1 MQNKNTNP
9 LLRSMKTIKK
19 SDIILFIMDFLYNE
33 HLDKALIS
41 LEQETN
47 ISLFNYPKEL
57 LVLRNL
63 ILEGNWNE
71 SEEILNSINQN
82 NININN
88 FPYRKALFELK
99 KQQFLEAVESE
110 PNQSSNGGDVENL
123 VAQLKYLQT
132 LCPPDEFKKILQCLS
147 QTPSI
152 TDQEEYKN
160 WSPIT
165 GRLMCFDKIRNYLK
179 FIYPI
184 RGNEVKIENNLMSNV
199 IKAVYFLSTND
210 ASYREFSNLNDV
222 LKGFIIEV
230 DKDIKENNLQMNINI
245 ENDVNKNKINASSS
259 QQINVMK
266 SNRNELILS
275 QSQNQLILNNNNNIN
290 SNNNNINNNNN
301 DNININN
308 INNEPTNKMNN
319 INHNTNINNINN
331 INNNRHIN
339 NNNNILEKPY
349 SEENDYSSKNR
360 DTAINMNTNTN
371 NSNNNM
377 EENNTNQT
385 QPQGENNICESSTN
399 INLNN
404 NLTLEDY
411 ACIGNGYTKFSK
423 YDISSYDLSK
433 VIEDSHPIRTSCF
446 SPKGD
451 CLAIG
456 TNSKSLKIYSLSH
469 ILSNFKKYSGINT
482 ATKMPLIFEQK
493 NHHLGSLYCLD
504 WSVSGRLLASGSNDK
519 VIKLMV
525 VPPLSEGEGKNNEDD
540 DILEL
545 PISGH
550 NGTIRSICFDPS
562 SDLTLLTAGDLEK
575 NIKIWDTENGSS
587 KGELIGHNK
596 DVTTI
601 KWSNDGSYFGSGSAD
616 KTIKLWDLKS
626 LKEICTIPTLGYGPI
641 NDISLLNT
649 GEMIIIAAGHV
660 DGNITIWDAQRKS
673 LFTEIKENS
682 QGKEIRTICFSPDGK
697 YLISGGFDNKIKIY
711 DILNNFNLASEL
723 EHNDK
728 VVSVKWHPD
737 LPIIVSTSADKTAR
751 IWSPTI
757 Y

>member
-1 MQNKNTNP
+1 MQNKNINP
-9 LLRSMKTIKK
+9 LLRSLKTIKK

-47 ISLFNYPKEL
+47 ISLFNFPKEL

-63 ILEGNWNE
+63 ILEANWVE
-71 SEEILNSINQN
+71 AEEIINSINQN
-82 NININN
+82 NINN
-88 FPYRKALFELK
+88 FPYRKVIFELK

-110 PNQSSNGGDVENL
+110 PNQTSNGGDVENL

-179 FIYPI
+179 FIYPV
-184 RGNEVKIENNLMSNV
+184 RTNEAKMEKNLMINV
-199 IKAVYFLSTND
+199 LKAVYFLSTND
-210 ASYREFSNLNDV
+210 ASYREISNLNDV

-230 DKDIKENNLQMNINI
+230 DKDIKENNLMMNINL
-245 ENDVNKNKINASSS
+245 ENDVSKNKINASTS

-275 QSQNQLILNNNNNIN
+275 KSQNQFLLNNNNNIN
-290 SNNNNINNNNN
+290 
-301 DNININN
+301 
-308 INNEPTNKMNN
+308 
-319 INHNTNINNINN
+319 NNINN
-331 INNNRHIN
+331 INIENNNNKMKNNNRIIN
-339 NNNNILEKPY
+339 NNNFIEKR
-349 SEENDYSSKNR
+349 SSDENDYSSKNR
-360 DTAINMNTNTN
+360 DTAININTNTN
-371 NSNNNM
+371 NSNQNIDI
-377 EENNTNQT
+377 NNTNQT

-399 INLNN
+399 LNLNN

-456 TNSKSLKIYSLSH
+456 TNSRSLKIYSLSH
-469 ILSNFKKYSGINT
+469 VLSNFKKYSGINT
-482 ATKMPLIFEQK
+482 STKMPLIFEQK

-545 PISGH
+545 PINGH

-562 SDLTLLTAGDLEK
+562 SDLTLLTAGDVDK
-575 NIKIWDTENGSS
+575 NIKMWDTENGSS

-616 KTIKLWDLKS
+616 KTIKLWDIKS

-649 GEMIIIAAGHV
+649 GEMLIVAAGHV

-682 QGKEIRTICFSPDGK
+682 QGKEVRTICFSPDGK

-751 IWSPTI
+751 IWSPTN

>member
-1 MQNKNTNP
+1 MQNNNINP
-9 LLRSMKTIKK
+9 LIRSIKTIKK

-63 ILEGNWNE
+63 ILEGNWSE
-71 SEEILNSINQN
+71 SEEIINSINQN
-82 NININN
+82 NNNN
-88 FPYRKALFELK
+88 FPYRKAIFELK

-132 LCPPDEFKKILQCLS
+132 LCPPEEFKKILQCLS

-184 RGNEVKIENNLMSNV
+184 RSNEIKMENNLMVNV
-199 IKAVYFLSTND
+199 LKAVYFLSTND
-210 ASYREFSNLNDV
+210 ASYREISNLNDV

-245 ENDVNKNKINASSS
+245 ENDVSKNKINASSS
-259 QQINVMK
+259 QQINLMK

-275 QSQNQLILNNNNNIN
+275 QSQTQFIL
-290 SNNNNINNNNN
+290 NNNINNNIINNN
-301 DNININN
+301 DNRNKIN
-308 INNEPTNKMNN
+308 INNEPNNKMNN
-319 INHNTNINNINN
+319 MVHNNI
-331 INNNRHIN
+331 NNRHIN
-339 NNNNILEKPY
+339 NNPLEKPY
-349 SEENDYSSKNR
+349 SDENDYSSKNR
-360 DTAINMNTNTN
+360 DTAININTNPN
-371 NSNNNM
+371 NSNPNM
-377 EENNTNQT
+377 EEINTNQT
-385 QPQGENNICESSTN
+385 QPQGENNVCESSTN

-433 VIEDSHPIRTSCF
+433 VIDDSHPIRTSCF

-456 TNSKSLKIYSLSH
+456 TNSRSLKIYSLSH
-469 ILSNFKKYSGINT
+469 ILSNFKKYSGINST
-482 ATKMPLIFEQK
+482 TKMPLIFEQK

-525 VPPLSEGEGKNNEDD
+525 VPPLSEGDGKNNEDD

-545 PISGH
+545 PINGH

-601 KWSNDGSYFGSGSAD
+601 KWSNDGSYFGSGGAD
-616 KTIKLWDLKS
+616 KTIKLWDIKS

-649 GEMIIIAAGHV
+649 GEMLIVAAGHV

-682 QGKEIRTICFSPDGK
+682 QGKEVRTICFSPDGK
-697 YLISGGFDNKIKIY
+697 FLISGGFDNKIKIY

>member
-1 MQNKNTNP
+1 M
-9 LLRSMKTIKK
+9 
-19 SDIILFIMDFLYNE
+19 
-33 HLDKALIS
+33 
-41 LEQETN
+41 
-47 ISLFNYPKEL
+47 
-57 LVLRNL
+57 
-63 ILEGNWNE
+63 
-71 SEEILNSINQN
+71 
-82 NININN
+82 
-88 FPYRKALFELK
+88 
-99 KQQFLEAVESE
+99 
-110 PNQSSNGGDVENL
+110 
-123 VAQLKYLQT
+123 
-132 LCPPDEFKKILQCLS
+132 
-147 QTPSI
+147 
-152 TDQEEYKN
+152 
-160 WSPIT
+160 
-165 GRLMCFDKIRNYLK
+165 
-179 FIYPI
+179 
-184 RGNEVKIENNLMSNV
+184 
-199 IKAVYFLSTND
+199 
-210 ASYREFSNLNDV
+210 
-222 LKGFIIEV
+222 KGFIIEV
-230 DKDIKENNLQMNINI
+230 DKDIKENNLLMNINI
-245 ENDVNKNKINASSS
+245 ESDVSKNKINSNSS

-275 QSQNQLILNNNNNIN
+275 QSQNQFILNNNNN
-290 SNNNNINNNNN
+290 NNANINMNKN
-301 DNININN
+301 DNINNDINIDNNNKMSN
-308 INNEPTNKMNN
+308 INKHMDNP
-319 INHNTNINNINN
+319 
-331 INNNRHIN
+331 
-339 NNNNILEKPY
+339 LVKPY

-371 NSNNNM
+371 NSNQNM

-385 QPQGENNICESSTN
+385 QPQGENNVCESSTN

-469 ILSNFKKYSGINT
+469 VLSNFKKYSGINSQ
-482 ATKMPLIFEQK
+482 TKMPLIFEQK

-525 VPPLSEGEGKNNEDD
+525 VPPLSEGDGKNNEDD

-545 PISGH
+545 PINGH
-550 NGTIRSICFDPS
+550 KGTIRSICFDPS
-562 SDLTLLTAGDLEK
+562 SDLTLLTAGDVDK

-601 KWSNDGSYFGSGSAD
+601 KWSKDGSYFGSGSAD

-649 GEMIIIAAGHV
+649 GEMLIVAAGHV

-682 QGKEIRTICFSPDGK
+682 QGKEVRTISFSPDGK

-711 DILNNFNLASEL
+711 DILNTFNLASEL

>member
-1 MQNKNTNP
+1 MQNNKNINP

-71 SEEILNSINQN
+71 SEEIINSINQN
-82 NININN
+82 NINN
-88 FPYRKALFELK
+88 FPYRKAIFELK

-110 PNQSSNGGDVENL
+110 PNQNSNGGDVENL

-184 RGNEVKIENNLMSNV
+184 KGNEIKIENNLMTNV
-199 IKAVYFLSTND
+199 LKAVYFLSTND
-210 ASYREFSNLNDV
+210 ASYREISSLNDV

-230 DKDIKENNLQMNINI
+230 DKDIKENNLLMNINI
-245 ENDVNKNKINASSS
+245 ESDVSKNKINSNSS

-266 SNRNELILS
+266 SNRNELVLS
-275 QSQNQLILNNNNNIN
+275 QSQNQFLLNNNKNVNM
-290 SNNNNINNNNN
+290 NNN
-301 DNININN
+301 DNINNDYN
-308 INNEPTNKMNN
+308 INNNKM
-319 INHNTNINNINN
+319 NN

-339 NNNNILEKPY
+339 NNPLEKPY
-349 SEENDYSSKNR
+349 SDENDYSSKNR

-371 NSNNNM
+371 NSNPNM

-385 QPQGENNICESSTN
+385 QPQGENNIIESSAN

-423 YDISSYDLSK
+423 YDISSYNLSK

-469 ILSNFKKYSGINT
+469 VLSNFKKYSGVNS

-525 VPPLSEGEGKNNEDD
+525 VPPLSEGDGKNNEDD

-545 PISGH
+545 PINGH
-550 NGTIRSICFDPS
+550 AGTIRSICFDPS
-562 SDLTLLTAGDLEK
+562 SDLTLLTAGDIDK

-616 KTIKLWDLKS
+616 KTIRLWDLKS

-649 GEMIIIAAGHV
+649 GEMLIVAAGHV

-682 QGKEIRTICFSPDGK
+682 QGKEVRTICFSPDGK

>member
-1 MQNKNTNP
+1 MQNKNINP
-9 LLRSMKTIKK
+9 LLRSLKTIKK

-47 ISLFNYPKEL
+47 ISLFNFPKEL

-63 ILEGNWNE
+63 ILEANWVE
-71 SEEILNSINQN
+71 AEEIINSINQN
-82 NININN
+82 NINN
-88 FPYRKALFELK
+88 FPYRKVIFELK

-110 PNQSSNGGDVENL
+110 PNQTSNGGDVENL

-179 FIYPI
+179 FIYPV
-184 RGNEVKIENNLMSNV
+184 RTNEAKMEKNLMINV
-199 IKAVYFLSTND
+199 LKAVYFLSTND
-210 ASYREFSNLNDV
+210 ASYREISNLKDV

-230 DKDIKENNLQMNINI
+230 DKDIKENNLMMNINI
-245 ENDVNKNKINASSS
+245 ENDVSKNKINASTS

-275 QSQNQLILNNNNNIN
+275 QSQNQFLLNNNNNIN
-290 SNNNNINNNNN
+290 
-301 DNININN
+301 
-308 INNEPTNKMNN
+308 
-319 INHNTNINNINN
+319 NNINN
-331 INNNRHIN
+331 INIENNNNKMKNNNRIIN
-339 NNNNILEKPY
+339 NNNFIEKR
-349 SEENDYSSKNR
+349 SSDENDYSSKNR
-360 DTAINMNTNTN
+360 DTAININTNTN
-371 NSNNNM
+371 NSNQNIDI
-377 EENNTNQT
+377 NNTNQT

-399 INLNN
+399 LNLNN

-456 TNSKSLKIYSLSH
+456 TNSRSLKIYSLSH
-469 ILSNFKKYSGINT
+469 VLSNFKKYSGINT
-482 ATKMPLIFEQK
+482 STKMPLIFEQK

-545 PISGH
+545 PINGH

-562 SDLTLLTAGDLEK
+562 SDLTLLTAGDVDK
-575 NIKIWDTENGSS
+575 NIKMWDTENGSS

-616 KTIKLWDLKS
+616 KTIKLWDIKS

-649 GEMIIIAAGHV
+649 GEMLIVAAGHV

-682 QGKEIRTICFSPDGK
+682 QGKEVRTICFSPDGK

-751 IWSPTI
+751 IWSPTN

>member
-1 MQNKNTNP
+1 MQNKNINP
-9 LLRSMKTIKK
+9 LLRSLKTIKK

-47 ISLFNYPKEL
+47 ISLFNFPKEL

-63 ILEGNWNE
+63 ILEANWVE
-71 SEEILNSINQN
+71 AEEIINSINQN
-82 NININN
+82 NINN
-88 FPYRKALFELK
+88 FPYRKVIFELK

-110 PNQSSNGGDVENL
+110 PNQTSNGGDVENL

-179 FIYPI
+179 FIYPV
-184 RGNEVKIENNLMSNV
+184 RTNEAKMEKNLMINV
-199 IKAVYFLSTND
+199 LKAVYFLSTND
-210 ASYREFSNLNDV
+210 ASYREISNLNDV

-230 DKDIKENNLQMNINI
+230 DKDIKENNLMMNINI
-245 ENDVNKNKINASSS
+245 ENDVSKNKINASNS

-275 QSQNQLILNNNNNIN
+275 QSQNQFLLNNNNNIN
-290 SNNNNINNNNN
+290 
-301 DNININN
+301 
-308 INNEPTNKMNN
+308 
-319 INHNTNINNINN
+319 NNINN
-331 INNNRHIN
+331 INIENNNNKMKNNNRIIN
-339 NNNNILEKPY
+339 NNNFIEKR
-349 SEENDYSSKNR
+349 SSDENDYSSKNR
-360 DTAINMNTNTN
+360 DTAININTNTN
-371 NSNNNM
+371 NSNQNIDI
-377 EENNTNQT
+377 NNTNQT

-399 INLNN
+399 LNLNN

-456 TNSKSLKIYSLSH
+456 TNSRSLKIYSLSH
-469 ILSNFKKYSGINT
+469 VLSNFKKYSGINT
-482 ATKMPLIFEQK
+482 STKMPLIFEQK

-545 PISGH
+545 PINGH

-562 SDLTLLTAGDLEK
+562 SDLTLLTAGDVDK
-575 NIKIWDTENGSS
+575 NIKMWDTENGSS

-616 KTIKLWDLKS
+616 KTIKLWDIKS

-649 GEMIIIAAGHV
+649 GEMLIVAAGHV

-682 QGKEIRTICFSPDGK
+682 QGKEVRTICFSPDGK

-751 IWSPTI
+751 IWSPTN

>member
-1 MQNKNTNP
+1 MKNKNNS
-9 LLRSMKTIKK
+9 LYRSGCVNIKK
-19 SDIILFIMDFLYNE
+19 SDIILFIMDFLHNE

-41 LEQETN
+41 LEEETN
-47 ISLFNYPKEL
+47 LSLFNYPKEL

-63 ILEGNWNE
+63 ILEGNWSE

-82 NININN
+82 NMQN
-88 FPYRKALFELK
+88 FPLHKAIFELK

-110 PNQSSNGGDVENL
+110 PNQSSNGGDVETL
-123 VAQLKYLQT
+123 VGQLKVLQT
-132 LCPPDEFKKILQCLS
+132 LCEPEEFKKILQSLS

-165 GRLMCFDKIRNYLK
+165 GRLLCFDKIRNYLQ

-184 RGNEVKIENNLMSNV
+184 KSNETKIEANLMIN
-199 IKAVYFLSTND
+199 ILKAVYFLSIND
-210 ASYREFSNLNDV
+210 SSYREVANLNEV
-222 LKGFIIEV
+222 LKGFVFEV
-230 DKDIKENNLQMNINI
+230 NKDIKENNIPMNINI
-245 ENDVNKNKINASSS
+245 ENDIFKNKINSSS
-259 QQINVMK
+259 SQINVMK

-275 QSQNQLILNNNNNIN
+275 QSQNQFII
-290 SNNNNINNNNN
+290 NNNINNN
-301 DNININN
+301 
-308 INNEPTNKMNN
+308 MNN
-319 INHNTNINNINN
+319 NQQMNKINMN
-331 INNNRHIN
+331 HIN
-339 NNNNILEKPY
+339 NDKHS

-371 NSNNNM
+371 NTNN
-377 EENNTNQT
+377 EENINSQT
-385 QPQGENNICESSTN
+385 QGENNICESSTN

-411 ACIGNGYTKFSK
+411 ACIGSGYTKYNK
-423 YDISSYDLSK
+423 YDISSYELTK
-433 VIEDSHPIRTSCF
+433 IIEDSHPIRTSCF

-456 TNSKSLKIYSLSH
+456 TNSRCLKIYSLSH
-469 ILSNFKKYSGINT
+469 VLSNFRKYTGITSN
-482 ATKMPLIFEQK
+482 TKMPLIFEQK

-519 VIKLMV
+519 IIKLMV
-525 VPPLSEGEGKNNEDD
+525 VPELSESSNSKKNEEDDD

-545 PISGH
+545 PINGH

-562 SDLTLLTAGDLEK
+562 SDLTLLTSGDVDK

-587 KGELIGHNK
+587 KGELIGHNN
-596 DVTTI
+596 DVTSL
-601 KWSNDGSYFGSGSAD
+601 KWSNDGSYFGSGSVD

-626 LKEICTIPTLGYGPI
+626 LREICTVPTLGYGPI
-641 NDISLLNT
+641 NDISLFNT
-649 GEMIIIAAGHV
+649 GEMLIIAAAHV
-660 DGNITIWDAQRKS
+660 DGKITIWDAQRKS
-673 LFTEIKENS
+673 LFTEIKENT
-682 QGKEIRTICFSPDGK
+682 QQKEVRTLAFSPDGK
-697 YLISGGFDNKIKIY
+697 FLVSGGFDNKIKIY
-711 DILNNFNLASEL
+711 DIMNNFNLAGEL

-751 IWSPTI
+751 LWAPTI

>member
-1 MQNKNTNP
+1 MQNNKNINP

-71 SEEILNSINQN
+71 SEEIINSINQN
-82 NININN
+82 NINN
-88 FPYRKALFELK
+88 FPYRKAVFELK

-165 GRLMCFDKIRNYLK
+165 GRLMCFDKIRDYLK

-184 RGNEVKIENNLMSNV
+184 RENEIKIENNLMINV
-199 IKAVYFLSTND
+199 LKAVYFLSTND
-210 ASYREFSNLNDV
+210 ASYREISSLNDV

-230 DKDIKENNLQMNINI
+230 DKDIKENNLLMNINI
-245 ENDVNKNKINASSS
+245 ESDVSKNKINSNSS

-275 QSQNQLILNNNNNIN
+275 QSQNQFILNNNNNA
-290 SNNNNINNNNN
+290 NINMNKN
-301 DNININN
+301 DNINNDIN
-308 INNEPTNKMNN
+308 ID
-319 INHNTNINNINN
+319 
-331 INNNRHIN
+331 N
-339 NNNNILEKPY
+339 NNNKMSNINKHMDNPLVKPY

-371 NSNNNM
+371 NSNQNM

-385 QPQGENNICESSTN
+385 QPQGENNVCESSTN

-469 ILSNFKKYSGINT
+469 VLSNFKKYSGINSQ
-482 ATKMPLIFEQK
+482 TKMPLIFEQK

-525 VPPLSEGEGKNNEDD
+525 VPPLSEGDGKNNEDD

-545 PISGH
+545 PINGH
-550 NGTIRSICFDPS
+550 KGTIRSICFDPS
-562 SDLTLLTAGDLEK
+562 SDLTLLTAGDVDK

-649 GEMIIIAAGHV
+649 GEMLIVAAGHV

-682 QGKEIRTICFSPDGK
+682 QGKEVRTICFSPDGK

-711 DILNNFNLASEL
+711 DILNTFNLASEL

>member
-1 MQNKNTNP
+1 MQNNKNINP

-19 SDIILFIMDFLYNE
+19 SDIILFIMDFLYQE

-63 ILEGNWNE
+63 ILEGNWTE
-71 SEEILNSINQN
+71 SEEIINSINQN
-82 NININN
+82 NINN
-88 FPYRKALFELK
+88 FPYRKAIFELK

-179 FIYPI
+179 FIYPMKN
-184 RGNEVKIENNLMSNV
+184 NEIKMESNLMLNV
-199 IKAVYFLSTND
+199 LKAVYFLSTND
-210 ASYREFSNLNDV
+210 ASYREVSNLNDV

-245 ENDVNKNKINASSS
+245 ESDVSKNKINSSMS
-259 QQINVMK
+259 QQINLMK

-275 QSQNQLILNNNNNIN
+275 QSQNQFILNNNNN
-290 SNNNNINNNNN
+290 
-301 DNININN
+301 
-308 INNEPTNKMNN
+308 MNN
-319 INHNTNINNINN
+319 
-331 INNNRHIN
+331 RLL
-339 NNNNILEKPY
+339 NNNILEKPY
-349 SEENDYSSKNR
+349 SDENEYSSKNR
-360 DTAINMNTNTN
+360 DTAININTNTN
-371 NSNNNM
+371 NSNQNM

-385 QPQGENNICESSTN
+385 QPQGVDHNINICESSTN

-456 TNSKSLKIYSLSH
+456 TNSRSLKIYSLSH
-469 ILSNFKKYSGINT
+469 IINNFKKYSGINT
-482 ATKMPLIFEQK
+482 GTKMPLIFEQK
-493 NHHLGSLYCLD
+493 NHHFGSLYCLD

-519 VIKLMV
+519 IIKLMV
-525 VPPLSEGEGKNNEDD
+525 VPPLSEGDNKNNEDD

-545 PISGH
+545 PINGH

-562 SDLTLLTAGDLEK
+562 SDLTLLTAGDIDK
-575 NIKIWDTENGSS
+575 NIKMWDTENGSS

-601 KWSNDGSYFGSGSAD
+601 KWSNDGSYFGSGSQD

-649 GEMIIIAAGHV
+649 GEMLIVAAGHV

-682 QGKEIRTICFSPDGK
+682 HGKEVRTVCFSPDGK

>member
-1 MQNKNTNP
+1 
-9 LLRSMKTIKK
+9 
-19 SDIILFIMDFLYNE
+19 
-33 HLDKALIS
+33 
-41 LEQETN
+41 
-47 ISLFNYPKEL
+47 
-57 LVLRNL
+57 
-63 ILEGNWNE
+63 
-71 SEEILNSINQN
+71 
-82 NININN
+82 
-88 FPYRKALFELK
+88 
-99 KQQFLEAVESE
+99 
-110 PNQSSNGGDVENL
+110 
-123 VAQLKYLQT
+123 
-132 LCPPDEFKKILQCLS
+132 
-147 QTPSI
+147 
-152 TDQEEYKN
+152 
-160 WSPIT
+160 
-165 GRLMCFDKIRNYLK
+165 MCFDKIRNYLK
-179 FIYPI
+179 FIYPV
-184 RGNEVKIENNLMSNV
+184 RSNEVKIENNLMENV

-210 ASYREFSNLNDV
+210 ASYREFTNLNDV

-230 DKDIKENNLQMNINI
+230 DKDVKENNLQMNINI
-245 ENDVNKNKINASSS
+245 ENDVNKNKINSSIS

-275 QSQNQLILNNNNNIN
+275 QSQNQFILNNNNNA
-290 SNNNNINNNNN
+290 NINNNN
-301 DNININN
+301 DNINN
-308 INNEPTNKMNN
+308 INNEPSNKINN
-319 INHNTNINNINN
+319 NNNINN
-331 INNNRHIN
+331 INNRHI
-339 NNNNILEKPY
+339 NNNILEKPY

-360 DTAINMNTNTN
+360 DTAININTNTN

-385 QPQGENNICESSTN
+385 QPQGENNVCESSTN

-423 YDISSYDLSK
+423 YDISSYDLCK

-562 SDLTLLTAGDLEK
+562 KYK
-575 NIKIWDTENGSS
+575 NMGYRKWLIKRR
-587 KGELIGHNK
+587 
-596 DVTTI
+596 
-601 KWSNDGSYFGSGSAD
+601 
-616 KTIKLWDLKS
+616 
-626 LKEICTIPTLGYGPI
+626 I
-641 NDISLLNT
+641 NRS
-649 GEMIIIAAGHV
+649 
-660 DGNITIWDAQRKS
+660 
-673 LFTEIKENS
+673 
-682 QGKEIRTICFSPDGK
+682 
-697 YLISGGFDNKIKIY
+697 
-711 DILNNFNLASEL
+711 
-723 EHNDK
+723 
-728 VVSVKWHPD
+728 
-737 LPIIVSTSADKTAR
+737 
-751 IWSPTI
+751 
-757 Y
+757 

>member
-1 MQNKNTNP
+1 MQNNKNINP

-71 SEEILNSINQN
+71 SEEIINSINQN
-82 NININN
+82 NINN
-88 FPYRKALFELK
+88 FPYRKAIFELK

-184 RGNEVKIENNLMSNV
+184 RGNEIKIENNLMINV
-199 IKAVYFLSTND
+199 LKAVYFLSTND
-210 ASYREFSNLNDV
+210 ASYREISSLNDV

-230 DKDIKENNLQMNINI
+230 DKDIKENNLLMNINI
-245 ENDVNKNKINASSS
+245 ESDVSKNKINSNNS

-275 QSQNQLILNNNNNIN
+275 QSQNQFILNNNNNA
-290 SNNNNINNNNN
+290 NINMNKN
-301 DNININN
+301 DNINNDIN
-308 INNEPTNKMNN
+308 ID
-319 INHNTNINNINN
+319 
-331 INNNRHIN
+331 N
-339 NNNNILEKPY
+339 NNNKMSNINKHMDNPLVKPY

-371 NSNNNM
+371 NSNQNM

-385 QPQGENNICESSTN
+385 QPQGENNVCESSTN

-469 ILSNFKKYSGINT
+469 VLSNFKKYSGINSQ
-482 ATKMPLIFEQK
+482 TKMPLIFEQK

-525 VPPLSEGEGKNNEDD
+525 VPPLSEGDGKNNEDD

-545 PISGH
+545 PINGH
-550 NGTIRSICFDPS
+550 KGTIRSICFDPS
-562 SDLTLLTAGDLEK
+562 SDLTLLTAGDVDK

-649 GEMIIIAAGHV
+649 GEMLIVAAGHV

-682 QGKEIRTICFSPDGK
+682 QGKEVRTICFSPDGK

-711 DILNNFNLASEL
+711 DILNTFNLASEL

>member
-1 MQNKNTNP
+1 MQNKNINP
-9 LLRSMKTIKK
+9 LLRSLKTIKK

-47 ISLFNYPKEL
+47 ISLFNFPKEL

-63 ILEGNWNE
+63 ILEANWVE
-71 SEEILNSINQN
+71 AEEIINSINQN
-82 NININN
+82 NINN
-88 FPYRKALFELK
+88 FPYRKVIFELR

-110 PNQSSNGGDVENL
+110 PNQTSNGGDVENL

-179 FIYPI
+179 FIYPA
-184 RGNEVKIENNLMSNV
+184 RTNEAKMEKNLMINV
-199 IKAVYFLSTND
+199 LKAVYFLSTND
-210 ASYREFSNLNDV
+210 ASYREISNLNDV

-230 DKDIKENNLQMNINI
+230 DKDIKENNLMMNINI
-245 ENDVNKNKINASSS
+245 ENDVSKNKINASTS

-275 QSQNQLILNNNNNIN
+275 QSQNQFLLNNNNNIN
-290 SNNNNINNNNN
+290 
-301 DNININN
+301 
-308 INNEPTNKMNN
+308 
-319 INHNTNINNINN
+319 NNINN
-331 INNNRHIN
+331 INIENNNNKMKNNNRIIN
-339 NNNNILEKPY
+339 NNNFIEKR
-349 SEENDYSSKNR
+349 SSDENDYSSKNR
-360 DTAINMNTNTN
+360 DTAININTNTN
-371 NSNNNM
+371 NSNQNIDI
-377 EENNTNQT
+377 NNTNQT

-399 INLNN
+399 LNLNN

-456 TNSKSLKIYSLSH
+456 TNSRSLKIYSLSH
-469 ILSNFKKYSGINT
+469 VLSNFKKYSGINT
-482 ATKMPLIFEQK
+482 STKMPLIFEQK

-545 PISGH
+545 PINGH

-562 SDLTLLTAGDLEK
+562 SDLTLLTAGDVDK
-575 NIKIWDTENGSS
+575 NIKMWDTENGSS

-616 KTIKLWDLKS
+616 KTIKLWDIKS

-649 GEMIIIAAGHV
+649 GEMLIVAAGHV

-682 QGKEIRTICFSPDGK
+682 QGKEVRTICFSPDGK

-751 IWSPTI
+751 IWSPTN

>member
-1 MQNKNTNP
+1 MQNKNNS
-9 LLRSMKTIKK
+9 LYRSGCVNIKK
-19 SDIILFIMDFLYNE
+19 SDIILFIMDFLHNE

-41 LEQETN
+41 LEEETN
-47 ISLFNYPKEL
+47 LSLFNYPKEL

-63 ILEGNWNE
+63 ILEGNWSE

-82 NININN
+82 NMQN
-88 FPYRKALFELK
+88 FPLHKAIFELK

-110 PNQSSNGGDVENL
+110 PNQSSNGGDVETL
-123 VAQLKYLQT
+123 VGQLKVLQT
-132 LCPPDEFKKILQCLS
+132 LCEPEEFKKILQSLS

-165 GRLMCFDKIRNYLK
+165 GRLLCFDKIRNYLQ

-184 RGNEVKIENNLMSNV
+184 KSNETKIEANLMIN
-199 IKAVYFLSTND
+199 ILKAVYFLSIND
-210 ASYREFSNLNDV
+210 SSYREVANLNEV
-222 LKGFIIEV
+222 LKGFVFEV
-230 DKDIKENNLQMNINI
+230 NKDIKENNIPMNINI
-245 ENDVNKNKINASSS
+245 ENDIFKNKINSSS
-259 QQINVMK
+259 SQINVMK

-275 QSQNQLILNNNNNIN
+275 QSQNQFII
-290 SNNNNINNNNN
+290 NNNINNN
-301 DNININN
+301 
-308 INNEPTNKMNN
+308 MNN
-319 INHNTNINNINN
+319 NQQMNKINMN
-331 INNNRHIN
+331 HIN
-339 NNNNILEKPY
+339 NDKHS

-371 NSNNNM
+371 NTNN
-377 EENNTNQT
+377 EENINSQT
-385 QPQGENNICESSTN
+385 QGENNICESSTN

-411 ACIGNGYTKFSK
+411 ACIGSGYTKYNK
-423 YDISSYDLSK
+423 YDISSYELTK
-433 VIEDSHPIRTSCF
+433 IIEDSHPIRTSCF

-456 TNSKSLKIYSLSH
+456 TNSRCLKIYSLSH
-469 ILSNFKKYSGINT
+469 VLSNFRKYTGITSN
-482 ATKMPLIFEQK
+482 TKMPLIFEQK

-519 VIKLMV
+519 IIKLMV
-525 VPPLSEGEGKNNEDD
+525 VPELSESSNSKKNEEDDD

-545 PISGH
+545 PINGH

-562 SDLTLLTAGDLEK
+562 SDLTLLTSGDVDK

-587 KGELIGHNK
+587 KGELIGHNN
-596 DVTTI
+596 DVTSL
-601 KWSNDGSYFGSGSAD
+601 KWSNDGSYFGSGSVD

-626 LKEICTIPTLGYGPI
+626 LREICTVPTLGYGPI
-641 NDISLLNT
+641 NDISLFNT
-649 GEMIIIAAGHV
+649 GEMLIIAAAHV
-660 DGNITIWDAQRKS
+660 DGKITIWDAQRKS
-673 LFTEIKENS
+673 LFTEIKENT
-682 QGKEIRTICFSPDGK
+682 QQKEVRTLAFSPDGK
-697 YLISGGFDNKIKIY
+697 FLVSGGFDNKIKIY
-711 DILNNFNLASEL
+711 DIMNNFNLAGEL

-728 VVSVKWHPD
+728 VVSVKWHPY

-751 IWSPTI
+751 LWAPN
-757 Y
+757 

>member
-1 MQNKNTNP
+1 MQNQRNINP
-9 LLRSMKTIKK
+9 LLRSVKTIKK

-47 ISLFNYPKEL
+47 LSLFNYPKEL

-63 ILEGNWNE
+63 ILEGNWAE
-71 SEEILNSINQN
+71 SEEILNSISQN
-82 NININN
+82 NLQN
-88 FPYRKALFELK
+88 FPYRKAIFELK

-110 PNQSSNGGDVENL
+110 PNQNSNGGDVENL

-132 LCPPDEFKKILQCLS
+132 LCSQDEFKKILQCLS
-147 QTPSI
+147 TTPSI

-179 FIYPI
+179 FIYPVHN
-184 RGNEVKIENNLMSNV
+184 NEIKIENNLMLNV
-199 IKAVYFLSTND
+199 LKAVYFLSTND
-210 ASYREFSNLNDV
+210 ASYREISNLNDV

-245 ENDVNKNKINASSS
+245 ENDVNKNKVNASTS
-259 QQINVMK
+259 QINVMK

-275 QSQNQLILNNNNNIN
+275 QSQNQFIF
-290 SNNNNINNNNN
+290 NNNN
-301 DNININN
+301 DNIN
-308 INNEPTNKMNN
+308 
-319 INHNTNINNINN
+319 N
-331 INNNRHIN
+331 INNNIEHINNKKNLKIN
-339 NNNNILEKPY
+339 NNNNNNLENKPS
-349 SEENDYSSKNR
+349 SEENDFSSKNR
-360 DTAINMNTNTN
+360 DTAININTNTN
-371 NSNNNM
+371 NTNPNI
-377 EENNTNQT
+377 EEINTNT
-385 QPQGENNICESSTN
+385 QPQNDNNVGESSSN
-399 INLNN
+399 INLNS
-404 NLTLEDY
+404 NLTFEDY
-411 ACIGNGYTKFSK
+411 ASIGNGYTKFSK
-423 YDISSYDLSK
+423 YDISSFDLSK

-456 TNSKSLKIYSLSH
+456 TNSKCLKIYSLSH
-469 ILSNFKKYSGINT
+469 VLSNFKKYTGINT
-482 ATKMPLIFEQK
+482 STKMPLIFEQK
-493 NHHLGSLYCLD
+493 NHHLGSIYCLD

-519 VIKLMV
+519 IIKLMV
-525 VPPLSEGEGKNNEDD
+525 VPSLSEGNPDGKNNEDD

-562 SDLTLLTAGDLEK
+562 SDLTLLTAGDIDK
-575 NIKIWDTENGSS
+575 NIKMWDTENGSS

-626 LKEICTIPTLGYGPI
+626 LKEICTVPTLGYGAI

-649 GEMIIIAAGHV
+649 GEMLIVAAGHV

-682 QGKEIRTICFSPDGK
+682 QGKEVRTICFSPDGK

-728 VVSVKWHPD
+728 VVSVRWHPD
-737 LPIIVSTSADKTAR
+737 IPIIVSTSADRTAR
-751 IWSPTI
+751 LWSPTI

>member
-1 MQNKNTNP
+1 
-9 LLRSMKTIKK
+9 
-19 SDIILFIMDFLYNE
+19 
-33 HLDKALIS
+33 
-41 LEQETN
+41 
-47 ISLFNYPKEL
+47 
-57 LVLRNL
+57 
-63 ILEGNWNE
+63 
-71 SEEILNSINQN
+71 
-82 NININN
+82 
-88 FPYRKALFELK
+88 
-99 KQQFLEAVESE
+99 
-110 PNQSSNGGDVENL
+110 
-123 VAQLKYLQT
+123 
-132 LCPPDEFKKILQCLS
+132 
-147 QTPSI
+147 
-152 TDQEEYKN
+152 
-160 WSPIT
+160 
-165 GRLMCFDKIRNYLK
+165 
-179 FIYPI
+179 
-184 RGNEVKIENNLMSNV
+184 
-199 IKAVYFLSTND
+199 
-210 ASYREFSNLNDV
+210 
-222 LKGFIIEV
+222 
-230 DKDIKENNLQMNINI
+230 
-245 ENDVNKNKINASSS
+245 
-259 QQINVMK
+259 
-266 SNRNELILS
+266 
-275 QSQNQLILNNNNNIN
+275 
-290 SNNNNINNNNN
+290 
-301 DNININN
+301 
-308 INNEPTNKMNN
+308 
-319 INHNTNINNINN
+319 
-331 INNNRHIN
+331 
-339 NNNNILEKPY
+339 
-349 SEENDYSSKNR
+349 
-360 DTAINMNTNTN
+360 MNTNTN

-446 SPKGD
+446 SQKGD

-482 ATKMPLIFEQK
+482 QTKMPLIFEQK

-649 GEMIIIAAGHV
+649 GEMIIILV
-660 DGNITIWDAQRKS
+660 
-673 LFTEIKENS
+673 
-682 QGKEIRTICFSPDGK
+682 
-697 YLISGGFDNKIKIY
+697 Y
-711 DILNNFNLASEL
+711 
-723 EHNDK
+723 
-728 VVSVKWHPD
+728 
-737 LPIIVSTSADKTAR
+737 
-751 IWSPTI
+751 
-757 Y
+757 

>member
-1 MQNKNTNP
+1 MQNKNINP
-9 LLRSMKTIKK
+9 LLRSLKTIKK

-47 ISLFNYPKEL
+47 ISLFNFPKEL

-63 ILEGNWNE
+63 ILEANWVE
-71 SEEILNSINQN
+71 AEEIINSINQN
-82 NININN
+82 NINN
-88 FPYRKALFELK
+88 FPYRKVIFELK

-110 PNQSSNGGDVENL
+110 PNQTSNGGDVENL

-152 TDQEEYKN
+152 TEQEEYKN

-179 FIYPI
+179 FIYPV
-184 RGNEVKIENNLMSNV
+184 RTNEAKMEKNLMINV
-199 IKAVYFLSTND
+199 LKAVYFLSTND
-210 ASYREFSNLNDV
+210 ASYREISNLNDV

-230 DKDIKENNLQMNINI
+230 DKDIKENNLMMNINI
-245 ENDVNKNKINASSS
+245 ENDVSKNKINASTS

-275 QSQNQLILNNNNNIN
+275 QSQNQFLLNNNNNIN
-290 SNNNNINNNNN
+290 
-301 DNININN
+301 
-308 INNEPTNKMNN
+308 
-319 INHNTNINNINN
+319 NNINN
-331 INNNRHIN
+331 INIENNNNKMKNNNRIIN
-339 NNNNILEKPY
+339 NNNFIEKR
-349 SEENDYSSKNR
+349 SSDENDYSSKNR
-360 DTAINMNTNTN
+360 DTAININTNTN
-371 NSNNNM
+371 NSNQNIDI
-377 EENNTNQT
+377 NNTNQT

-399 INLNN
+399 LNLNN

-456 TNSKSLKIYSLSH
+456 TNSRSLKIYSLSH
-469 ILSNFKKYSGINT
+469 VLSNFKKYSGINT
-482 ATKMPLIFEQK
+482 STKMPLIFEQK

-545 PISGH
+545 PINGH

-562 SDLTLLTAGDLEK
+562 SDLTLLTAGDVDK
-575 NIKIWDTENGSS
+575 NIKMWDTENGSS

-616 KTIKLWDLKS
+616 KTIKLWDIKS

-649 GEMIIIAAGHV
+649 GEMLIVAAGHV

-682 QGKEIRTICFSPDGK
+682 QGKEVRTICFSPDGK

-751 IWSPTI
+751 IWSPTN

>member
-1 MQNKNTNP
+1 MQNKNNA
-9 LLRSMKTIKK
+9 LYRSGCVNIKK
-19 SDIILFIMDFLYNE
+19 SDIILFIMDFLHNE

-41 LEQETN
+41 LEEETN
-47 ISLFNYPKEL
+47 LSLFNYPKEL

-63 ILEGNWNE
+63 ILEGNWSE

-82 NININN
+82 NLQN
-88 FPYRKALFELK
+88 FPLHKAIFELK

-110 PNQSSNGGDVENL
+110 PNQSSNGGDVETL
-123 VAQLKYLQT
+123 VGQLKVLQT
-132 LCPPDEFKKILQCLS
+132 LCEPEEFKKILQSLS

-165 GRLMCFDKIRNYLK
+165 GRLLCFDKIRNYLQ

-184 RGNEVKIENNLMSNV
+184 KSNETKIEANLMIN
-199 IKAVYFLSTND
+199 ILKAVYFLSIND
-210 ASYREFSNLNDV
+210 SSYREVANLNEV
-222 LKGFIIEV
+222 LKGFVFEV
-230 DKDIKENNLQMNINI
+230 NKDIKENNIPMNINI
-245 ENDVNKNKINASSS
+245 ENDIFKNKINSSS
-259 QQINVMK
+259 SQINVMK

-275 QSQNQLILNNNNNIN
+275 QSQNQFII
-290 SNNNNINNNNN
+290 NNNINNN
-301 DNININN
+301 
-308 INNEPTNKMNN
+308 MNN
-319 INHNTNINNINN
+319 NPQMNKINMN
-331 INNNRHIN
+331 HIN
-339 NNNNILEKPY
+339 NDKHS

-371 NSNNNM
+371 NTNN
-377 EENNTNQT
+377 EENINSQT
-385 QPQGENNICESSTN
+385 QGENNICESSTN

-411 ACIGNGYTKFSK
+411 ACIGSGYTKYNK
-423 YDISSYDLSK
+423 YDISSYELTK
-433 VIEDSHPIRTSCF
+433 IIEDSHPIRTSCF

-456 TNSKSLKIYSLSH
+456 TNSRSLKIYSLSH
-469 ILSNFKKYSGINT
+469 VLSNFKKYTGINSN
-482 ATKMPLIFEQK
+482 TKMPLIFEQK

-519 VIKLMV
+519 IIKLMV
-525 VPPLSEGEGKNNEDD
+525 VPELSESTNSKKNEEDDD

-545 PISGH
+545 PINGH

-562 SDLTLLTAGDLEK
+562 SDLTLLTSGDVDK

-587 KGELIGHNK
+587 KGELIGHNN
-596 DVTTI
+596 DVTSL
-601 KWSNDGSYFGSGSAD
+601 KWSNDGSYFGSGSVD

-626 LKEICTIPTLGYGPI
+626 LREICTVPTLGYGPI
-641 NDISLLNT
+641 NDISLFNT
-649 GEMIIIAAGHV
+649 GEMLIIAAAHV
-660 DGNITIWDAQRKS
+660 DGKITIWDAQRKS
-673 LFTEIKENS
+673 LFTEIKENT
-682 QGKEIRTICFSPDGK
+682 QQKEVRTLAFSPDGK
-697 YLISGGFDNKIKIY
+697 FLVSGGFDNKIKIY
-711 DILNNFNLASEL
+711 DIMNNFNLAGEL

-751 IWSPTI
+751 LWAPTI

>member
-1 MQNKNTNP
+1 MQNNNINP
-9 LLRSMKTIKK
+9 LIRSIKTIKK

-63 ILEGNWNE
+63 ILEGNWSE
-71 SEEILNSINQN
+71 SEEIINSINQN
-82 NININN
+82 NNNN
-88 FPYRKALFELK
+88 FPYRKAIFELK

-132 LCPPDEFKKILQCLS
+132 LCPPEEFKKILQCLS

-184 RGNEVKIENNLMSNV
+184 RSNEIKMENNLMVNV
-199 IKAVYFLSTND
+199 LKAVYFLSTND
-210 ASYREFSNLNDV
+210 ASYREISNLNDV

-245 ENDVNKNKINASSS
+245 ENDVSKNKINASSS
-259 QQINVMK
+259 QQINLMK

-275 QSQNQLILNNNNNIN
+275 QSQTQFIL
-290 SNNNNINNNNN
+290 NNNINNNINNN
-301 DNININN
+301 DNRNNININN
-308 INNEPTNKMNN
+308 EPNKKMNN
-319 INHNTNINNINN
+319 MVHNNI
-331 INNNRHIN
+331 NNRHIN
-339 NNNNILEKPY
+339 NNPLEKPY

-360 DTAINMNTNTN
+360 DTAININTNPN
-371 NSNNNM
+371 NSNPNI
-377 EENNTNQT
+377 EEINTNQT
-385 QPQGENNICESSTN
+385 QPQGENNVCESSTN

-433 VIEDSHPIRTSCF
+433 VIDDSHPIRTSCF

-456 TNSKSLKIYSLSH
+456 TNSRSLKIYSLSH

-482 ATKMPLIFEQK
+482 TTKMPLIFEQK

-525 VPPLSEGEGKNNEDD
+525 VPPLSEGDGKNNEDD

-545 PISGH
+545 PINGH

-601 KWSNDGSYFGSGSAD
+601 KWSNDGSYFGSGGAD
-616 KTIKLWDLKS
+616 KTIKLWDIKS

-649 GEMIIIAAGHV
+649 GEMLIVAAGHV

-682 QGKEIRTICFSPDGK
+682 QGKEVRTICFSPDGK
-697 YLISGGFDNKIKIY
+697 FLISGGFDNKIKIY

>member
-1 MQNKNTNP
+1 MQNKNMNP

-63 ILEGNWNE
+63 ILEGNWAE
-71 SEEILNSINQN
+71 SEEIINSINQN
-82 NININN
+82 NINN
-88 FPYRKALFELK
+88 FPYRKAIFELK

-123 VAQLKYLQT
+123 VAQLKFLQT

-184 RGNEVKIENNLMSNV
+184 KINESKMEKNLMINV
-199 IKAVYFLSTND
+199 LKAVYFLSTND
-210 ASYREFSNLNDV
+210 ASYREISNLNDV

-230 DKDIKENNLQMNINI
+230 DKDIKENNLMMNINI
-245 ENDVNKNKINASSS
+245 ENDVTKNKINSSTS

-275 QSQNQLILNNNNNIN
+275 QSQNQFLLNNNNNIN
-290 SNNNNINNNNN
+290 NNINIENNSNKINNNNN
-301 DNININN
+301 RII
-308 INNEPTNKMNN
+308 
-319 INHNTNINNINN
+319 H
-331 INNNRHIN
+331 NNNLI
-339 NNNNILEKPY
+339 EKR
-349 SEENDYSSKNR
+349 SSDENDYSSKNR

-371 NSNNNM
+371 NSNINM
-377 EENNTNQT
+377 EDNNTNQT

-456 TNSKSLKIYSLSH
+456 TNSRSLKIYSLSH
-469 ILSNFKKYSGINT
+469 VLSNFKKYTTLN
-482 ATKMPLIFEQK
+482 AQTKMPLIFEQK

-519 VIKLMV
+519 IIKLMV
-525 VPPLSEGEGKNNEDD
+525 VPPLSEGDGKNNEDD

-545 PISGH
+545 PINGH

-562 SDLTLLTAGDLEK
+562 SDLTLLTAGDVDK
-575 NIKIWDTENGSS
+575 NIKMWDTENGSS
-587 KGELIGHNK
+587 KGELIGHSK

-616 KTIKLWDLKS
+616 KTIKLWDIKS

-649 GEMIIIAAGHV
+649 GEMLIVAAGHV

-682 QGKEIRTICFSPDGK
+682 QGKEVRTVCFSPDGK
-697 YLISGGFDNKIKIY
+697 FLISGGFDNKIKIY

>member
-1 MQNKNTNP
+1 MQSKNINP

-63 ILEGNWNE
+63 ILEGNWAE
-71 SEEILNSINQN
+71 SEEIINSINQN
-82 NININN
+82 NINN
-88 FPYRKALFELK
+88 FPYRKVIFELK

-110 PNQSSNGGDVENL
+110 PNQNNNGGDVENL

-184 RGNEVKIENNLMSNV
+184 RTNEAKMEKNLMINV
-199 IKAVYFLSTND
+199 LKAVYFLSTND
-210 ASYREFSNLNDV
+210 ASYREISNLNDV

-230 DKDIKENNLQMNINI
+230 DKDIKENNLMMNINI
-245 ENDVNKNKINASSS
+245 ENDVSKNKINASTS

-275 QSQNQLILNNNNNIN
+275 QSQNQFLLNNNNNIN
-290 SNNNNINNNNN
+290 TNNINIENNNNKINNNNN
-301 DNININN
+301 RIV
-308 INNEPTNKMNN
+308 
-319 INHNTNINNINN
+319 
-331 INNNRHIN
+331 N
-339 NNNNILEKPY
+339 NNNNFIEKR
-349 SEENDYSSKNR
+349 SSDENDYSSKNR
-360 DTAINMNTNTN
+360 DTAININTNTN
-371 NSNNNM
+371 NSNQNM
-377 EENNTNQT
+377 DINNTNQT
-385 QPQGENNICESSTN
+385 QPQVENNICESSTN

-456 TNSKSLKIYSLSH
+456 TNSRSLKIYSLSH
-469 ILSNFKKYSGINT
+469 VLSSFKKYSGINT
-482 ATKMPLIFEQK
+482 STKMPLIFEQK

-545 PISGH
+545 PINGH

-562 SDLTLLTAGDLEK
+562 SDLTLLTAGDVDK
-575 NIKIWDTENGSS
+575 NIKMWDTENGSS

-616 KTIKLWDLKS
+616 KTIKLWDIKS

-649 GEMIIIAAGHV
+649 GEMLIVAAGHV

-682 QGKEIRTICFSPDGK
+682 QGKEVRTICFSPDGK

>member
-1 MQNKNTNP
+1 MQNKNINP
-9 LLRSMKTIKK
+9 LLRSLKTIKK

-47 ISLFNYPKEL
+47 ISLFNFPKEL

-63 ILEGNWNE
+63 ILEANWVE
-71 SEEILNSINQN
+71 AEEIINSINQN
-82 NININN
+82 NINN
-88 FPYRKALFELK
+88 FPYRKVIFELK

-110 PNQSSNGGDVENL
+110 PNQTSNGGDVENL

-179 FIYPI
+179 FIV
-184 RGNEVKIENNLMSNV
+184 RTNEAKMEKNLMINV
-199 IKAVYFLSTND
+199 LKAVYFLSTND
-210 ASYREFSNLNDV
+210 ASYREISNLNDV

-230 DKDIKENNLQMNINI
+230 DKDIKENNLMMNINI
-245 ENDVNKNKINASSS
+245 ENDVSKNKINASTS

-275 QSQNQLILNNNNNIN
+275 QSQNQFLLNNNNNIN
-290 SNNNNINNNNN
+290 
-301 DNININN
+301 
-308 INNEPTNKMNN
+308 
-319 INHNTNINNINN
+319 NNINN
-331 INNNRHIN
+331 INIENNNNKMKNNNRIIN
-339 NNNNILEKPY
+339 NNNFIEKR
-349 SEENDYSSKNR
+349 SSDENDYSSKNR
-360 DTAINMNTNTN
+360 DTAININTNTN
-371 NSNNNM
+371 NSNQNIDI
-377 EENNTNQT
+377 NNTNQT

-399 INLNN
+399 LNLNN

-456 TNSKSLKIYSLSH
+456 TNSRSLKIYSLSH
-469 ILSNFKKYSGINT
+469 VLSNFKKYSGINT
-482 ATKMPLIFEQK
+482 STKMPLIFEQK

-545 PISGH
+545 PINGH

-562 SDLTLLTAGDLEK
+562 SDLTLLTAGDVDK
-575 NIKIWDTENGSS
+575 NIKMWDTENGSS

-616 KTIKLWDLKS
+616 KTIKLWDIKS

-649 GEMIIIAAGHV
+649 GEMLIVAAGHV

-682 QGKEIRTICFSPDGK
+682 QGKEVRTICFSPDGK

-751 IWSPTI
+751 IWSPTN

>member
-1 MQNKNTNP
+1 MQNKNINP

-47 ISLFNYPKEL
+47 ISLFNFPKEL

-63 ILEGNWNE
+63 ILEANWVE
-71 SEEILNSINQN
+71 AEEIINSINQN
-82 NININN
+82 NINN
-88 FPYRKALFELK
+88 FPYRKVIFELK

-110 PNQSSNGGDVENL
+110 PNQTSNGGDVENL

-179 FIYPI
+179 FIYPV
-184 RGNEVKIENNLMSNV
+184 RTNEAKMEKNLMINV
-199 IKAVYFLSTND
+199 LKAVYFLSTND
-210 ASYREFSNLNDV
+210 ASYREISNLNDV

-230 DKDIKENNLQMNINI
+230 DKDIKENNLMMNINI
-245 ENDVNKNKINASSS
+245 ENDVSKNKINASTS

-275 QSQNQLILNNNNNIN
+275 QSQNQFLLNNNNNIN
-290 SNNNNINNNNN
+290 
-301 DNININN
+301 
-308 INNEPTNKMNN
+308 
-319 INHNTNINNINN
+319 NNINN
-331 INNNRHIN
+331 INIENNNNKMKNNNRIIN
-339 NNNNILEKPY
+339 NNNFIEKR
-349 SEENDYSSKNR
+349 SSDENDYSSKNR
-360 DTAINMNTNTN
+360 DTAININTNTN
-371 NSNNNM
+371 NSNQNIDI
-377 EENNTNQT
+377 NNTNQT

-399 INLNN
+399 LNLNN

-456 TNSKSLKIYSLSH
+456 TNSRSLKIYSLSH
-469 ILSNFKKYSGINT
+469 VLSNFKKYSGINT
-482 ATKMPLIFEQK
+482 STKMPLIFEQK

-545 PISGH
+545 PIRH
-550 NGTIRSICFDPS
+550 FRIAD
-562 SDLTLLTAGDLEK
+562 
-575 NIKIWDTENGSS
+575 
-587 KGELIGHNK
+587 
-596 DVTTI
+596 
-601 KWSNDGSYFGSGSAD
+601 KWS
-616 KTIKLWDLKS
+616 
-626 LKEICTIPTLGYGPI
+626 
-641 NDISLLNT
+641 
-649 GEMIIIAAGHV
+649 
-660 DGNITIWDAQRKS
+660 
-673 LFTEIKENS
+673 
-682 QGKEIRTICFSPDGK
+682 
-697 YLISGGFDNKIKIY
+697 
-711 DILNNFNLASEL
+711 
-723 EHNDK
+723 
-728 VVSVKWHPD
+728 
-737 LPIIVSTSADKTAR
+737 
-751 IWSPTI
+751 
-757 Y
+757 

>member
-1 MQNKNTNP
+1 MQNNKNINP

-71 SEEILNSINQN
+71 SEEIINSINQN
-82 NININN
+82 NTNN
-88 FPYRKALFELK
+88 FPYRKAIFELK

-184 RGNEVKIENNLMSNV
+184 RGNEIKIENNLMINV
-199 IKAVYFLSTND
+199 LKAVYFLSTND
-210 ASYREFSNLNDV
+210 ASYREISSLNDV

-230 DKDIKENNLQMNINI
+230 DKDIKENNLLMNINI
-245 ENDVNKNKINASSS
+245 ESDVSKNKINSNSS

-275 QSQNQLILNNNNNIN
+275 QSQNQFILNNNNNA
-290 SNNNNINNNNN
+290 NINMNKN
-301 DNININN
+301 DNINNDIN
-308 INNEPTNKMNN
+308 ID
-319 INHNTNINNINN
+319 
-331 INNNRHIN
+331 N
-339 NNNNILEKPY
+339 NNNKMSNMNKHMDNPLVKPY
-349 SEENDYSSKNR
+349 SEENDNSSKNR

-371 NSNNNM
+371 NSNQNM

-385 QPQGENNICESSTN
+385 QPQGENNVCESSTN

-469 ILSNFKKYSGINT
+469 VLSNFKKYSGINSQ
-482 ATKMPLIFEQK
+482 TKMPLIFEQK

-525 VPPLSEGEGKNNEDD
+525 VPPLSEGDGKNNEDD

-545 PISGH
+545 PINGH
-550 NGTIRSICFDPS
+550 KGTIRSICFDPS
-562 SDLTLLTAGDLEK
+562 SDLTLLTAGDVDK

-649 GEMIIIAAGHV
+649 GEMLIVAAGHV

-682 QGKEIRTICFSPDGK
+682 QGKEVRTICFSPDGK

-711 DILNNFNLASEL
+711 DILNTFNLASEL

>member
-1 MQNKNTNP
+1 MQNKNINP
-9 LLRSMKTIKK
+9 LLRSLKTIKK

-47 ISLFNYPKEL
+47 ISLFNFPKEL

-63 ILEGNWNE
+63 ILEANWVE
-71 SEEILNSINQN
+71 AEEIINSINQN
-82 NININN
+82 NINN
-88 FPYRKALFELK
+88 FPYRKVIFELK

-110 PNQSSNGGDVENL
+110 PNQTSNGGDVENL

-179 FIYPI
+179 FIYPV
-184 RGNEVKIENNLMSNV
+184 RTNEAKMEKNLMSNV
-199 IKAVYFLSTND
+199 LKAVYFLSTND
-210 ASYREFSNLNDV
+210 ASYREISNLNDV

-230 DKDIKENNLQMNINI
+230 DKDIKENNLMMNINI
-245 ENDVNKNKINASSS
+245 ENDVSKNKINASTS

-275 QSQNQLILNNNNNIN
+275 QSQNQFLLNNNNNIN
-290 SNNNNINNNNN
+290 
-301 DNININN
+301 
-308 INNEPTNKMNN
+308 
-319 INHNTNINNINN
+319 NNINN
-331 INNNRHIN
+331 INIENNNNKMKNNNRIIN
-339 NNNNILEKPY
+339 NNNFIEKR
-349 SEENDYSSKNR
+349 SSDENDYSSKNR
-360 DTAINMNTNTN
+360 DTAININTNTN
-371 NSNNNM
+371 NSNQNIDI
-377 EENNTNQT
+377 NNTNQT

-399 INLNN
+399 LNLNN

-456 TNSKSLKIYSLSH
+456 TNSRSLKIYSLSH
-469 ILSNFKKYSGINT
+469 VLSNFKKYSGINT
-482 ATKMPLIFEQK
+482 STKMPLIFEQK

-545 PISGH
+545 PINGH

-562 SDLTLLTAGDLEK
+562 SDLTLLTAGDVDK
-575 NIKIWDTENGSS
+575 NIKMWDTENGSS

-616 KTIKLWDLKS
+616 KTIKLWDIKS

-649 GEMIIIAAGHV
+649 GEMLIVAAGHV

-682 QGKEIRTICFSPDGK
+682 QGKEVRTICFSPDGK

-751 IWSPTI
+751 IWSPTN

>member
-1 MQNKNTNP
+1 M
-9 LLRSMKTIKK
+9 
-19 SDIILFIMDFLYNE
+19 
-33 HLDKALIS
+33 
-41 LEQETN
+41 
-47 ISLFNYPKEL
+47 
-57 LVLRNL
+57 
-63 ILEGNWNE
+63 
-71 SEEILNSINQN
+71 
-82 NININN
+82 
-88 FPYRKALFELK
+88 
-99 KQQFLEAVESE
+99 
-110 PNQSSNGGDVENL
+110 
-123 VAQLKYLQT
+123 
-132 LCPPDEFKKILQCLS
+132 QCLS

-184 RGNEVKIENNLMSNV
+184 RTNEAKMEKNLMINV
-199 IKAVYFLSTND
+199 LKAVYFLSTND
-210 ASYREFSNLNDV
+210 ASYREISNLNDV

-230 DKDIKENNLQMNINI
+230 DKDIKENNLMMNINI
-245 ENDVNKNKINASSS
+245 ENDVSKNKINASTS

-275 QSQNQLILNNNNNIN
+275 QSQNQFLLNNNNNIN
-290 SNNNNINNNNN
+290 TNNINIENNNNKINNNNN
-301 DNININN
+301 RIV
-308 INNEPTNKMNN
+308 
-319 INHNTNINNINN
+319 
-331 INNNRHIN
+331 N
-339 NNNNILEKPY
+339 NNNNFIEKR
-349 SEENDYSSKNR
+349 SSDENDYSSKNR
-360 DTAINMNTNTN
+360 DTAININTNTN
-371 NSNNNM
+371 NSNQNM
-377 EENNTNQT
+377 HINNTNQT
-385 QPQGENNICESSTN
+385 QPQVENNICESSTN

-456 TNSKSLKIYSLSH
+456 TNSRSLKIYSLSH
-469 ILSNFKKYSGINT
+469 VLSSFKKYSGINT
-482 ATKMPLIFEQK
+482 STKMPLIFEQK

-545 PISGH
+545 PINGH

-562 SDLTLLTAGDLEK
+562 SDLTLLTAGDVDK
-575 NIKIWDTENGSS
+575 NIKMWDTENGSS

-616 KTIKLWDLKS
+616 KTIKLWDIKS

-649 GEMIIIAAGHV
+649 GEMLIVAAGHV

-682 QGKEIRTICFSPDGK
+682 QGKEVRTICFSPDGK

>member
-1 MQNKNTNP
+1 MQNNKNINP

-47 ISLFNYPKEL
+47 ISLFNYPKEF

-71 SEEILNSINQN
+71 SEEIINSINQN
-82 NININN
+82 NINN
-88 FPYRKALFELK
+88 FPYRKAIFELK

-184 RGNEVKIENNLMSNV
+184 RGNEIKIENNLMINV
-199 IKAVYFLSTND
+199 LKAVYFLSTND
-210 ASYREFSNLNDV
+210 ASYREISSLNDV

-230 DKDIKENNLQMNINI
+230 DKDIKENNLLMNINI
-245 ENDVNKNKINASSS
+245 ESDVSKNKINSNSS

-275 QSQNQLILNNNNNIN
+275 QSQNQFILNNNNNA
-290 SNNNNINNNNN
+290 NINMNKN
-301 DNININN
+301 DNINNDINIDNNNKMSN
-308 INNEPTNKMNN
+308 INKHMDNP
-319 INHNTNINNINN
+319 
-331 INNNRHIN
+331 
-339 NNNNILEKPY
+339 LVKPY

-371 NSNNNM
+371 NSNQNM

-385 QPQGENNICESSTN
+385 QPQGENNVCESSTN

-469 ILSNFKKYSGINT
+469 VLSNFKKYSGINSQ
-482 ATKMPLIFEQK
+482 TKMPLIFEQK

-525 VPPLSEGEGKNNEDD
+525 VPPLSEGDGKNNEDD

-545 PISGH
+545 PINGH
-550 NGTIRSICFDPS
+550 KGTIRSICFDPS
-562 SDLTLLTAGDLEK
+562 SDLTLLTAGDVDK

-649 GEMIIIAAGHV
+649 GEMLIVAAGHV

-682 QGKEIRTICFSPDGK
+682 QGKEVRTICFSPDGK

-711 DILNNFNLASEL
+711 DIQNTFNLASEL